1 MDVTNIITHT
11 VAKVAGVVAEED
23 PRASR
28 TIQEKVIEAVQA
40 IMVAIVD
47 TQAPQ
52 VNTSL
57 TKEVQE
63 ATMTSHISD
72 HMETIIIII
81 GQTKAEMVPLLIA
94 DMLRATISMVI
105 RTIEITIS
113 TMITMAMDRTSS
125 WTIAGSSTRHVAVGI
140 TITMLVVAEVL
151 TFLEATVMVVAAI
164 LAATNE
170 VEVAATIT
178 TSKEATIMALAG
190 EPLT

>member
-11 VAKVAGVVAEED
+11 VAQVAGVVAEED
-23 PRASR
+23 LRAS
-28 TIQEKVIEAVQA
+28 QMVHEKVIEAVQA

-57 TKEVQE
+57 TKEAQE
-63 ATMTSHISD
+63 ATMISHISD
-72 HMETIIIII
+72 HMDTTIIIN
-81 GQTKAEMVPLLIA
+81 GQMKAEVVPLLIA
-94 DMLRATISMVI
+94 DTPRVTISTAI

-113 TMITMAMDRTSS
+113 TMVIMAMDRISR

-140 TITMLVVAEVL
+140 TITVEALTSLEV
-151 TFLEATVMVVAAI
+151 TVKAVAAI

-170 VEVAATIT
+170 VEVAVTIT
-178 TSKEATIMALAG
+178 TRREATIMALAG